1 MAHPF
6 VWALRIVHAFE
17 DRIVAAILRRPG
29 FHRGV
34 GRIHK
39 YIDEKQHGRH
49 PHEPLAPGEA
59 TADPNAS
66 DRGRTFIKHF
76 VDELRNQARGK
87 PTDIDKTPHK

>member
-6 VWALRIVHAFE
+6 VWAMRIIHAFE

-39 YIDEKQHGRH
+39 FIDEKQNGRL

-59 TADPNAS
+59 TADPDAP
-66 DRGRTFIKHF
+66 DRARSFVKHF
-76 VDELRNQARGK
+76 FDELRNQARGK
-87 PTDIDKTPHK
+87 PTDIDKPPYK